1 MQNSKTK
8 LNQRPFELSLLF
20 LRRLKNIPFK
30 KKLRFDEIN
39 KIEFLPCMG
48 NQTEFKIKARKSK

>member
-30 KKLRFDEIN
+30 KILRFDEIN

-48 NQTEFKIKARKSK
+48 NQTEFKIKA